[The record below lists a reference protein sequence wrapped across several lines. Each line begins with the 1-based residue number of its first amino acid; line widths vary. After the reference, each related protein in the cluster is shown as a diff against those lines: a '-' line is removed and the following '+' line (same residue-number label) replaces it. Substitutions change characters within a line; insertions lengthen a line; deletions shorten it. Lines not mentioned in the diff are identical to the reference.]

1 MADRRMFSKSIID
14 SDLFLDMPQSAQCLY
29 FHLGMRADD
38 DGFVNSPKKIQRIIG
53 ASNDDFKLLIAKQ
66 FVIPFESGVVVIK
79 HWRIHNYIQKD
90 RYKPTIHQEE
100 KQTLFLDKSGSYQV
114 VDTDCIQDVSEM
126 DNQLGKLGQLGQLGQ
141 STKEEN
147 RKRFTPPSVD
157 EVRAYCQE
165 RKNRIDPEAF
175 VDYYTANGWVQGKGK
190 PIKDWKATV
199 RTWESREKKKRQDD
213 GPERLITSEYARRS
227 LERAQRDAE
236 MRRMEGGQ

>member
-114 VDTDCIQDVSEM
+114 VDTDCIQGVSEM
-126 DNQLGKLGQLGQLGQ
+126 DNQLGKLGQLGQ
-141 STKEEN
+141 STKEGN

-165 RKNRIDPEAF
+165 RNNGINPEAF

-199 RTWESREKKKRQDD
+199 RTWESREKKKRQGD
-213 GPERLITSEYARRS
+213 GPERLITSEEAHRS

>member
-100 KQTLFLDKSGSYQV
+100 KQILFLDKSGSYQV
-114 VDTDCIQDVSEM
+114 VDTDCIQGVSEM
-126 DNQLGKLGQLGQLGQ
+126 DNQLGELGQLGQ
-141 STKEEN
+141 STKEGN

-157 EVRAYCQE
+157 EVRAYCRE
-165 RKNRIDPEAF
+165 RKNDIDPEAF
-175 VDYYTANGWVQGKGK
+175 VAFYASKGWKIGSSKMEN
-190 PIKDWKATV
+190 WKQAV
-199 RTWESREKKKRQDD
+199 ITWEKRSGNKKRQDD
-213 GPERLITSEYARRS
+213 GPERLITSEEAHRN
-227 LERAQRDAE
+227 LERAKRDAD

>member
-100 KQTLFLDKSGSYQV
+100 KQTLFLDKSGSYQI
-114 VDTDCIQDVSEM
+114 VDTDCIQGVSEM
-126 DNQLGKLGQLGQLGQ
+126 DNQLGKLGQLGQ
-141 STKEEN
+141 SNEEEK

-157 EVRAYCQE
+157 EVLAYCHE
-165 RKNRIDPEAF
+165 RKNGIDPEAF

-199 RTWESREKKKRQDD
+199 RTWEKRNGGGEQKQKEKCIDTKYVYEQLEAAQKYWA
-213 GPERLITSEYARRS
+213 ERGEQGLNE
-227 LERAQRDAE
+227 Q
-236 MRRMEGGQ
+236 

>member
-126 DNQLGKLGQLGQLGQ
+126 DNQLGKLGQLGQ
-141 STKEEN
+141 STKEGN

-157 EVRAYCQE
+157 EVRAYCLA
-165 RKNRIDPEAF
+165 RKNGIDPQAF
-175 VDYYTANGWVQGKGK
+175 VDFYEARGWKYGQGR
-190 PIKDWKATV
+190 PVVDWKACV
-199 RTWESREKKKRQDD
+199 RTWENRRKGERHEQ
-213 GPERLITSEYARRS
+213 GERLFTAADIPR
-227 LERAQRDAE
+227 
-236 MRRMEGGQ
+236 G

>member
-114 VDTDCIQDVSEM
+114 VDTDCIQSVSEM
-126 DNQLGKLGQLGQLGQ
+126 DNQLGKLGQLGQ
-141 STKEEN
+141 STKEGN

-190 PIKDWKATV
+190 HIKDWKATV
-199 RTWESREKKKRQDD
+199 RTWESREKKKQQDD

-227 LERAQRDAE
+227 LERAQREAE
-236 MRRMEGGQ
+236 LRRMEGGQ

>member
-100 KQTLFLDKSGSYQV
+100 KQTLFLDKSGSYQI
-114 VDTDCIQDVSEM
+114 VDTDCIQGVSEM
-126 DNQLGKLGQLGQLGQ
+126 DNQLGKLGQLGQ
-141 STKEEN
+141 SNEEEK

-165 RKNRIDPEAF
+165 RKNGIDPEAF
-175 VDYYTANGWVQGKGK
+175 VCYYTANGWVQGKGK
-190 PIKDWKATV
+190 PIKDWKAAV
-199 RTWESREKKKRQDD
+199 ITWEKRNGGGEQKQKEKCIDTKYVYEQLEAAQKYWAERE
-213 GPERLITSEYARRS
+213 
-227 LERAQRDAE
+227 AQGLNE
-236 MRRMEGGQ
+236 Q

>member
-114 VDTDCIQDVSEM
+114 MDTGCIQAVSEM
-126 DNQLGKLGQLGQLGQ
+126 DNQLGKLGKLGQ
-141 STKEEN
+141 STKEGN

-199 RTWESREKKKRQDD
+199 RTWERRDSQKKPDD
-213 GPERLITSEYARRS
+213 GPEQTVDGDEIRRRI
-227 LERAQRDAE
+227 EVMRA
-236 MRRMEGGQ
+236 GQVV